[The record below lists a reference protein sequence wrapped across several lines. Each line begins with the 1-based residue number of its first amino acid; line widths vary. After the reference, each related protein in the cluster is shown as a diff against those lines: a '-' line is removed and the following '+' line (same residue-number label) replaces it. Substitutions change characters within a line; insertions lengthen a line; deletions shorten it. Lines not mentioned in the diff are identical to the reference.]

1 MIGGLPV
8 RFSRLIPCH
17 SGSTANDRR
26 MNRQIR
32 YESLRTVRRPETEAG
47 YVRQRGV
54 VGCRHR
60 WNGIN
65 FLGTVGSS
73 QQAVAAVVKLRTLFE
88 VVRPI
93 SGVDGG
99 TGCSVGFN
107 GVLIDRRID
116 HAQIV
121 QNSAGL
127 RAFARPEEP
136 RNRNGCE

>member
-1 MIGGLPV
+1 MGVCPFMPTNWEQDSSCREKSAALRIATNPIGLWPV
-8 RFSRLIPCH
+8 
-17 SGSTANDRR
+17 G
-26 MNRQIR
+26 
-32 YESLRTVRRPETEAG
+32 RPKAHAG
-47 YVRQRGV
+47 YVRQCGV
-54 VGCRHR
+54 VVWRHR

-65 FLGTVGSS
+65 HLGSIGTS

-93 SGVDGG
+93 SDVDGG

-127 RAFARPEEP
+127 RTFARPEEP
-136 RNRNGCE
+136 RNCDRGQ